1 MLFLVRLL
9 TFLGVFWV
17 LQRLLRLFVVKKA
30 PAANP
35 RPERSAPPTDTVRDP
50 VCGMYMDPRLA
61 IRLENGKESFYFC
74 SEECQRKFLAMPRS

>member
-17 LQRLLRLFVVKKA
+17 LERLLRFFIAKR
-30 PAANP
+30 PPTSNP
-35 RPERSAPPTDTVRDP
+35 RSDGSAHPTDTVRDP

-61 IRLENGKESFYFC
+61 IRSPGKDGDLFFC
-74 SEECQRKFLAMPRS
+74 SEDCRKQYSNK